1 MEMDLFMENIIQVGA
16 SRSRETENKTFK
28 SFFFFKKRRIWFS
41 EFIVVV

>member
-28 SFFFFKKRRIWFS
+28 SFFFLKKEGFGFQNS
-41 EFIVVV
+41 